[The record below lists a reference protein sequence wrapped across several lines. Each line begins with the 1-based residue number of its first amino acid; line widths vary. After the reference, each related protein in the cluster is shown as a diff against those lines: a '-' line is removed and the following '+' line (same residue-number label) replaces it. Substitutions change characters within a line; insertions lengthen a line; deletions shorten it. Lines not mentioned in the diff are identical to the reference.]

1 MDVYPNNSSN
11 VYFNC
16 NMMSNR
22 QIWGNPVFRF
32 DMTHGLFFFSTSAIF
47 DPPITRWCPSALANL
62 RTSSLGESTMVYG
75 RYIYTIYIDLTSH
88 YQLCLS
94 MSIYTIYVYLYCLF
108 IHQHPCDNT
117 TFENP
122 CSMLWG
128 RREFANQGSHPM
140 KVPVVKFPVWQL
152 KNDMLGGVNPNC
164 WLLNHMCLTI
174 LLLILVILLW
184 ADCPQFQSFHS
195 KCWS

>member
-94 MSIYTIYVYLYCLF
+94 MSIYTVYLYT
-108 IHQHPCDNT
+108 NT
-117 TFENP
+117 PATIPPSRTPALCFGGP
-122 CSMLWG
+122 
-128 RREFANQGSHPM
+128 GSLPTRVHT
-140 KVPVVKFPVWQL
+140 Q
-152 KNDMLGGVNPNC
+152 
-164 WLLNHMCLTI
+164 
-174 LLLILVILLW
+174 
-184 ADCPQFQSFHS
+184 
-195 KCWS
+195 

>member
-62 RTSSLGESTMVYG
+62 RTSSLGELTMVYG

-94 MSIYTIYVYLYCLF
+94 MSIYVYLCLS
-108 IHQHPCDNT
+108 ILSIYTPTPLRQYH
-117 TFENP
+117 
-122 CSMLWG
+122 L
-128 RREFANQGSHPM
+128 REPLLYALGAQGVCQPG
-140 KVPVVKFPVWQL
+140 FT
-152 KNDMLGGVNPNC
+152 PNEGPSC
-164 WLLNHMCLTI
+164 EIPSL
-174 LLLILVILLW
+174 
-184 ADCPQFQSFHS
+184 AA
-195 KCWS
+195 